1 MQLLESPKENNKGT
15 TKADKT
21 KTPKE
26 TKELIE
32 SEMRENPTKSQEL
45 SETDFQ
51 AQLLSMIREM
61 DSKLSGRLDQIDK
74 KFSGMFLEMKTDIR
88 QLKENMTETTDKL
101 NDLVIKVDDME
112 ESIEHNAKITRD
124 IKQECDQK
132 QSEIE
137 KKLMEKIKL
146 LEDKLKLLEK
156 HDRKYNLLFYGI
168 QETENEKVVDKLR
181 TFFKSDLKI
190 DKTTVDNMRFTNGHR
205 IPSKGPGPK
214 PIILR
219 FTSHDDLNM
228 VLSNSY
234 RLAGTKKRILIDLPL
249 EMKQERA
256 RLAKEAFN
264 IRRTEEKQT
273 RILVRGLDVFLQVRN
288 NEHSAWVRRE
298 I

>member
-101 NDLVIKVDDME
+101 NDLVIKLDDME

-124 IKQECDQK
+124 IKQKCDQK

-181 TFFKSDLKI
+181 TFFKSDLNI

-219 FTSHDDLNM
+219 FTSHDDLK
-228 VLSNSY
+228 L
-234 RLAGTKKRILIDLPL
+234 
-249 EMKQERA
+249 
-256 RLAKEAFN
+256 
-264 IRRTEEKQT
+264 
-273 RILVRGLDVFLQVRN
+273 LQACRY
-288 NEHSAWVRRE
+288 
-298 I
+298 

>member
-1 MQLLESPKENNKGT
+1 MQLLESPKEYQKGT
-15 TKADKT
+15 IKADKA

-32 SEMRENPTKSQEL
+32 SEMRENPTKSQL

-61 DSKLSGRLDQIDK
+61 DNKLSGRLDQIDK

-101 NDLVIKVDDME
+101 NDLVIQVDDME
-112 ESIEHNAKITRD
+112 ENIEHNVKIARD
-124 IKQECDQK
+124 MKKECKQK
-132 QSEIE
+132 QSKTE
-137 KKLMEKIKL
+137 KKLMERIKS

-168 QETENEKVVDKLR
+168 QETENERVVEKLR
-181 TFFKSDLKI
+181 TFFKNDLKI
-190 DKTTVDNMRFTNGHR
+190 DRNSVENMRFTNGHR

-214 PIILR
+214 PIIFR
-219 FTSHDDLNM
+219 FTSHDDLNL

-249 EMKQERA
+249 EMKQKRA
-256 RLAKEAFN
+256 RLAKETFN
-264 IRRTEEKQT
+264 IRRNEEKQT

-288 NEHSAWVRRE
+288 DEHSAWVRIE
-298 I
+298 V